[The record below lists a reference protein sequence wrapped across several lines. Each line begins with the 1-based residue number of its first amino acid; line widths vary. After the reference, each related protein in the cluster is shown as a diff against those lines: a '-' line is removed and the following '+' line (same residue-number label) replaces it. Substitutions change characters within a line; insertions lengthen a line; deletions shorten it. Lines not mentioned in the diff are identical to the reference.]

1 MIIECINCNKKFNV
15 NSNDIPEKGRLLL
28 CTNCNHKWFFKK
40 ETINMPI
47 KTTKII
53 EPINETTVFNEEFK
67 PSDNE
72 NSKTIAL
79 LDKKNVDDFPT
90 GDILINNKDQKI
102 EISNENYN
110 ILNLTIIFIISFV
123 AIIILLDTFKYPIS
137 KIVPDIELILYNLY
151 ETINDIKLF
160 LIDLI

>member
-1 MIIECINCNKKFNV
+1 MIIECINCNKRFNV

-28 CTNCNHKWFFKK
+28 CTSCNHKWFFKK
-40 ETINMPI
+40 ETINKPI

-53 EPINETTVFNEEFK
+53 EPIKETTVFNEEFK
-67 PSDNE
+67 TSDNE

>member
-40 ETINMPI
+40 ETINKPI

-53 EPINETTVFNEEFK
+53 EPIKETTVFNEEFK

-90 GDILINNKDQKI
+90 GNILINNKDQKI

>member
-90 GDILINNKDQKI
+90 GNILINNKDQKI

>member
-1 MIIECINCNKKFNV
+1 MIIECINCNKRFNV

-40 ETINMPI
+40 ETINKPI

-53 EPINETTVFNEEFK
+53 EPIKETTVFNEEFK